1 MKLYSFFNSS
11 AAYRVRIAL
20 AIKGLSYQSEAV
32 NIRVGEQL
40 NPAYRRL
47 NPIGL
52 VPTLV
57 DDDGLAFGQSLAII
71 DYLDRR
77 YPQGPLLPQEE
88 QLRATVLEIALAIC
102 CDIHPVNN
110 LRVLRYLTDELG
122 ISEVQKKA
130 WYAHWIEQG
139 LAAVEKLLVKA
150 NSGDYCVGHVPSLA
164 DCCLIPQWA
173 NALRMGCDL
182 SAYPRCARVYLA
194 CNALPA
200 FIAAAPEQ
208 QKDVIP
214 A

>member
-11 AAYRVRIAL
+11 ASYRVRIAL
-20 AIKGLSYQSEAV
+20 ALKGVDYQSEGI
-32 NIRVGEQL
+32 NIRVGEQWSA
-40 NPAYRRL
+40 AYRQL

-57 DDDGLAFGQSLAII
+57 DDRGQALGQSLAII

-77 YPQGPLLPQEE
+77 YPQVPLLPQDER
-88 QLRATVLEIALAIC
+88 QRAAVLEIAFAIA

-110 LRVLRYLTDELG
+110 MRVLRYLTETLG
-122 ISEVQKKA
+122 ITETQKQA
-130 WYAHWIEQG
+130 WYAHWIAEG
-139 LAAVEKLLVKA
+139 LAAVENLLA
-150 NSGDYCVGHVPSLA
+150 RADSGDYCVGHAPTLA

-194 CNALPA
+194 CRALPA

-208 QKDVIP
+208 QADVIP
-214 A
+214 V